1 MAKNMVIIC
10 ISKITNDLKEK
21 LLYSVPTFLGGKLTF
36 TEVQDLQ
43 KSITTDKKYLNTMH
57 NI

>member
-1 MAKNMVIIC
+1 MAIIY
-10 ISKITNDLKEK
+10 ISNITNDLKEK
-21 LLYSVPTFLGGKLTF
+21 RLHSVPTFLGGKLPF

-43 KSITTDKKYLNTMH
+43 KSITINKKYLNTMH